1 MVTVLKNCMAILEI
15 KKFPD
20 PVLKKKTG
28 PVDRIDSKIERLI
41 EDMVETMYDAPG
53 VGLAANQVG
62 VPLQLAVIDVTTRE
76 DREKGRRQPLL
87 VIINPEILSME
98 GSVVE
103 EEGCLS
109 IPEYAENVKRAAI
122 VKVRAQD
129 RNGKTFELPAEGLL
143 AKALQHEI
151 DHLNGVLFVDRLSP
165 LKKSIFKRRYKK
177 AVLAEK
183 A

>member
-1 MVTVLKNCMAILEI
+1 MAILEI
-15 KKFPD
+15 RKFPD
-20 PVLKKKTG
+20 PVLRKRTD
-28 PVDRIDSKIERLI
+28 PVEKIDGTLDRLI
-41 EDMVETMYDAPG
+41 EDMIETMYDAPG

-62 VPLQLAVIDVTTRE
+62 VSLQLAVIDVTSRE
-76 DREKGRRQPLL
+76 EREKGRQRPLI
-87 VIINPEILSME
+87 VIINPEMLSME

-109 IPEYAENVKRAAI
+109 IPEYAETVKRAVK

-129 RNGKTFELPAEGLL
+129 RAGKVFEIETEGLL

-151 DHLNGVLFVDRLSP
+151 DHLNGILFVDRLSP
-165 LKKSIFKRRYKK
+165 LKKSMFKRKYKK
-177 AVLAEK
+177 LALEQ